1 MKLNDYVVM
10 KMWYNKIRSFVDRV
24 VARVKSVLRLIVIPG
39 FEGVPLYDVL
49 VYFVRG
55 FTQVNLIDRAAA
67 VAFYVFLALFPSIL
81 FLFTL
86 IPYFP
91 LQGVTAN
98 VLEALQTILPPGTYE
113 SVAST
118 INEIMSIEHGGLMS
132 IGLLLAFYFST
143 SAVSSFFRGFNMGDK
158 EFGQIP
164 FLKLQLY
171 SILVMVMFVILL
183 LVSIVLITLGQRLLP
198 LLFEKIHLY
207 KAIVIFLINLIRWLI
222 VIFALIVAMSLLYH
236 FGNPQSKRFKLF
248 TPGSLL
254 FAGLFIVGT
263 MLFNFYISN
272 ISTYNLLYGSIGG
285 LIIFVIWIYFNCI
298 LVLIG
303 YELNKSIAKAQGFRF
318 ANIPLLEDSR
328 DVSHSSN
335 DTSDEK

>member
-1 MKLNDYVVM
+1 MKS
-10 KMWYNKIRSFVDRV
+10 SFAKVKKYIENLI
-24 VARVKSVLRLIVIPG
+24 ARVKSVLRLVVIPG

-49 VYFVRG
+49 VYFIRG

-67 VAFYVFLALFPSIL
+67 VAFYVFLALFPTIL

-91 LQGVTAN
+91 LQNVTAN

-113 SVAST
+113 SVSST
-118 INEIMSIEHGGLMS
+118 ITQIMSIEHGGLMS

-158 EFGQIP
+158 EFGQIS
-164 FLKLQLY
+164 FIKLQVY
-171 SILVMVMFVILL
+171 SILVMLMFVVLL
-183 LVSIVLITLGQRLLP
+183 LLSIVLITVGQRLLP
-198 LLFEKIHLY
+198 VLFVKMHFY
-207 KAIVIFLINLIRWLI
+207 SGFIVFMINLLRWLI

-236 FGNPQSKRFKLF
+236 FGNPRSKRFKLI

-254 FAGLFIVGT
+254 FTGLFIVGT

-298 LVLIG
+298 LILIG
-303 YELNKSIAKAQGFRF
+303 YELNKSITKASTFKFPDMMLQ
-318 ANIPLLEDSR
+318 IEDT
-328 DVSHSSN
+328 N
-335 DTSDEK
+335 KKSDQID

>member
-1 MKLNDYVVM
+1 MNLKFAKVRKYIEDL
-10 KMWYNKIRSFVDRV
+10 I
-24 VARVKSVLRLIVIPG
+24 ARVKSVLRLVVIPG
-39 FEGVPLYDVL
+39 FEGVPFYDVM
-49 VYFVRG
+49 VYFIRG
-55 FTQVNLIDRAAA
+55 FTRVNLIDRAAA

-86 IPYFP
+86 IPYLP
-91 LQGVTAN
+91 LQGVTSN
-98 VLEALQTILPPGTYE
+98 VLEALQTILPPGTFE
-113 SVAST
+113 SVSST

-158 EFGQIP
+158 EFGQIS
-164 FLKLQLY
+164 FVKIQLF
-171 SILVMVMFVILL
+171 SILVMLMFVGLL
-183 LVSIVLITLGQRLLP
+183 MLSIVLITVGQKLLP
-198 LLFEKIHLY
+198 ILFVKMHFY
-207 KAIVIFLINLIRWLI
+207 SGFTVFMINLLRWLI

-236 FGNPQSKRFKLF
+236 FGNPRSKKFKLF

-254 FAGLFIVGT
+254 FTGLFIVGT

-298 LVLIG
+298 LILIG
-303 YELNKSIAKAQGFRF
+303 YELNKSITKASAFKFPDMMIQIE
-318 ANIPLLEDSR
+318 NKEQK
-328 DVSHSSN
+328 N
-335 DTSDEK
+335 

>member
-1 MKLNDYVVM
+1 MKS
-10 KMWYNKIRSFVDRV
+10 KFVKVRKYIEDLI
-24 VARVKSVLRLIVIPG
+24 ARVKSVLRLVVIPG

-49 VYFVRG
+49 VYFIRG
-55 FTQVNLIDRAAA
+55 FTKVNLIDRAAA
-67 VAFYVFLALFPSIL
+67 VAFNVFLALFPTIL

-91 LQGVTAN
+91 LQNVTAN
-98 VLEALQTILPPGTYE
+98 ILEALQTILPPGTYE
-113 SVAST
+113 SVSST
-118 INEIMSIEHGGLMS
+118 ITQIMSIEHGGLMS

-158 EFGQIP
+158 EFGQIS
-164 FLKLQLY
+164 FIKLQVY
-171 SILVMVMFVILL
+171 SILVMLMFVVLL
-183 LVSIVLITLGQRLLP
+183 LLSIVLITVGQRLLP
-198 LLFEKIHLY
+198 VLFVKMHFYSGFTVLM
-207 KAIVIFLINLIRWLI
+207 INILRWLI

-236 FGNPQSKRFKLF
+236 FGNPRSKRFKLF

-254 FAGLFIVGT
+254 FTGLFIVGT

-298 LVLIG
+298 LILIG
-303 YELNKSIAKAQGFRF
+303 YELNKSITKAQTFKF
-318 ANIPLLEDSR
+318 PDMQLQIEDAKTPIA
-328 DVSHSSN
+328 D
-335 DTSDEK
+335 SDFDSDHDC

>member
-1 MKLNDYVVM
+1 MKIN
-10 KMWYNKIRSFVDRV
+10 
-24 VARVKSVLRLIVIPG
+24 VANIKTKFEYYRAKLESVLRLIVIPG
-39 FEGVPLYDVL
+39 FGGRPLYDVL
-49 VYFVRG
+49 VYFIRG
-55 FTQVNLIDRAAA
+55 FTRVNLIDRAAA
-67 VAFYVFLALFPSIL
+67 VAFNVFLALFPTIL

-91 LQGVTAN
+91 LQDITSN
-98 VLEALQTILPPGTYE
+98 LLEALQDILPPGTYE

-143 SAVSSFFRGFNMGDK
+143 SAITSFFRGFNMGDK
-158 EFGQIP
+158 EYGQVS
-164 FLKLQLY
+164 FMKQQLY
-171 SILVMVMFVILL
+171 SIIIMLMFVALLIL
-183 LVSIVLITLGQRLLP
+183 SIVLITLGQRLLP
-198 LLFEKIHLY
+198 ILFTKIHLY
-207 KAIVIFLINLIRWLI
+207 KGITVFLINLIRWLI

-236 FGNPQSKRFKLF
+236 FGNPHSKKFKLF

-254 FAGLFIVGT
+254 FTGLFIVGT

-298 LVLIG
+298 LILIG
-303 YELNKSIAKAQGFRF
+303 YELNKSITKAQG
-318 ANIPLLEDSR
+318 LEEDMKYL
-328 DVSHSSN
+328 N
-335 DTSDEK
+335 N

>member
-1 MKLNDYVVM
+1 MKISIE
-10 KMWYNKIRSFVDRV
+10 KIKELIHRVRSRTE
-24 VARVKSVLRLIVIPG
+24 SVLRLIVIPG
-39 FEGVPLYDVL
+39 FGGVPLYDVL

-67 VAFYVFLALFPSIL
+67 VAFNVFLALFPMIL

-91 LQGVTAN
+91 LQGVTTS
-98 VLEALQTILPPGTYE
+98 VLEALQDILPPGTYD
-113 SVAST
+113 SVSST

-143 SAVSSFFRGFNMGDK
+143 SAVSSFFRGFNMGDN
-158 EFGQIP
+158 EYGQVSFMKQQI
-164 FLKLQLY
+164 Y
-171 SILVMVMFVILL
+171 SILVMLMFVALL
-183 LVSIVLITLGQRLLP
+183 LLSIVLMTLGQKLLP
-198 LLFEKIHLY
+198 VFFTKIHLY
-207 KAIVIFLINLIRWLI
+207 KGITVFMINLVRWLI
-222 VIFALIVAMSLLYH
+222 VIFALIIAMSLLYH
-236 FGNPQSKRFKLF
+236 FGNPHSKRFKLF

-254 FAGLFIVGT
+254 FTGLFIVGT
-263 MLFNFYISN
+263 ILFNFYISN

-303 YELNKSIAKAQGFRF
+303 YELNKSIAKAQGFKF
-318 ANIPLLEDSR
+318 SDIQLLEDSK
-328 DVSHSSN
+328 DVSN
-335 DTSDEK
+335 TSKEDYEL

>member
-1 MKLNDYVVM
+1 MKLRVS
-10 KMWYNKIRSFVDRV
+10 KIKKYIENLI
-24 VARVKSVLRLIVIPG
+24 ARIKSVLRLVVIPG
-39 FEGVPLYDVL
+39 FEGVPLYDAL

-98 VLEALQTILPPGTYE
+98 MLEALESILPPGTYE
-113 SVAST
+113 SVSST
-118 INEIMSIEHGGLMS
+118 INQIMSIEHGGLMS

-143 SAVSSFFRGFNMGDK
+143 SAISSFFRGFNMGDK

-164 FLKLQLY
+164 FLKIQLY
-171 SILVMVMFVILL
+171 SILVMIMFVILL
-183 LVSIVLITLGQRLLP
+183 MLSIVLITVGQRLLP
-198 LLFEKIHLY
+198 ILFVKMHFY
-207 KAIVIFLINLIRWLI
+207 SGFIVFLINLLRWLI

-236 FGNPQSKRFKLF
+236 FGNPRSKRFKLF
-248 TPGSLL
+248 TPGSIL

-298 LVLIG
+298 LILIG
-303 YELNKSIAKAQGFRF
+303 YELNKSITKAQTFKF
-318 ANIPLLEDSR
+318 PDMQLQIEDAKTQTA
-328 DVSHSSN
+328 D
-335 DTSDEK
+335 SDFDSDHDC

>member
-1 MKLNDYVVM
+1 MKLRISKIKNHFNDL
-10 KMWYNKIRSFVDRV
+10 ID
-24 VARVKSVLRLIVIPG
+24 RVKSVLRLVVIPG
-39 FEGVPLYDVL
+39 FEGVPLYDAL
-49 VYFVRG
+49 AYFVKG

-98 VLEALQTILPPGTYE
+98 VLEALQAILPPGTYE
-113 SVAST
+113 SVSST
-118 INEIMSIEHGGLMS
+118 INQIMSIEHGGLMS

-171 SILVMVMFVILL
+171 SILVTIMFVLL
-183 LVSIVLITLGQRLLP
+183 LLISIVLITLGQKLLP
-198 LLFEKIHLY
+198 MLFVKMHFY
-207 KAIVIFLINLIRWLI
+207 SGFTVFMINLLRWLI

-236 FGNPQSKRFKLF
+236 FGNPRSRKFKLF
-248 TPGSLL
+248 TPGSIL
-254 FAGLFIVGT
+254 FAALFIVGT

-285 LIIFVIWIYFNCI
+285 LIIFVIWIFFNCI
-298 LVLIG
+298 LILIG
-303 YELNKSIAKAQGFRF
+303 YELNKSITKACTFKFPNMTSQ
-318 ANIPLLEDSR
+318 IEDSDTPELLE
-328 DVSHSSN
+328 
-335 DTSDEK
+335 

>member
-1 MKLNDYVVM
+1 MKLRISKIKDYFNDLVER
-10 KMWYNKIRSFVDRV
+10 I
-24 VARVKSVLRLIVIPG
+24 KSVLRLVVIPG
-39 FEGVPLYDVL
+39 FEGMPLYDVL
-49 VYFVRG
+49 VYFVKG

-67 VAFYVFLALFPSIL
+67 VAFFVFLALFPSIL

-98 VLEALQTILPPGTYE
+98 VLEALHAILPPGTYE
-113 SVAST
+113 SVSST
-118 INEIMSIEHGGLMS
+118 INQIMSIEHGGLMS

-171 SILVMVMFVILL
+171 SILVTIMFVLL
-183 LVSIVLITLGQRLLP
+183 LLISIVLITLGQKLLP
-198 LLFEKIHLY
+198 MLFVKMHFY
-207 KAIVIFLINLIRWLI
+207 SGFTVFMINLLRWLI

-236 FGNPQSKRFKLF
+236 FGNPRSRKFKLF
-248 TPGSLL
+248 TPGSIL
-254 FAGLFIVGT
+254 FAALFIVGT

-272 ISTYNLLYGSIGG
+272 ISAYNLLYGSIGG
-285 LIIFVIWIYFNCI
+285 LIIFVIWIFFNCI
-298 LVLIG
+298 LILIG
-303 YELNKSIAKAQGFRF
+303 YELNKSITKACVFKFPNMMPQ
-318 ANIPLLEDSR
+318 IEDSDTPKLLE
-328 DVSHSSN
+328 
-335 DTSDEK
+335 